1 MTHAQIK
8 KQLAIASDNWQMP
21 EKIRRALSEPT
32 PGVARF
38 CRTHAHARSELNER
52 SDGTGI
58 GVQLK

>member
-1 MTHAQIK
+1 VPAK
-8 KQLAIASDNWQMP
+8 N
-21 EKIRRALSEPT
+21 RRAFSEPI

-38 CRTHAHARSELNER
+38 CMTHAHARSELNER